1 MTGHN
6 KIRRQNYQQELTSSQ
21 KASREDVDEE
31 ETESFVVTDMRDKN
45 HHFITHRKISDGIL
59 VG

>member
-45 HHFITHRKISDGIL
+45 DHLSPTEKL
-59 VG
+59 QMEY

>member
-6 KIRRQNYQQELTSSQ
+6 KIRRQNYCQKLTSSQ

-31 ETESFVVTDMRDKN
+31 ETESFVVMDMKDKN
-45 HHFITHRKISDGIL
+45 DHLSPTGKLQIEY
-59 VG
+59 